1 MPAAAMIGAASCP
14 DKKPINSLA
23 ASLATGQG
31 AIHRLLS
38 GSLVA
43 DCTQLAKL
51 GFAPVVDTKTAL
63 RALLR
68 D

>member
-1 MPAAAMIGAASCP
+1 MRAFLGTALSITA
-14 DKKPINSLA
+14 LVA